1 MENGIIVGAI
11 VAYFIIMFAFIIR
24 NNWLAA
30 QS

>member
-11 VAYFIIMFAFIIR
+11 VAYFIVMFAFILR

-30 QS
+30 KS